1 METTLRRGMLL
12 FQCIIPITLITHP
25 FPPRSQFDP
34 EGFGEI
40 PVDDFIESLKSQE
53 FLANVPPN
61 KRDILYDRALK
72 AKSSKAESISF
83 QDFVNVVSASVQF
96 FLL

>member
-1 METTLRRGMLL
+1 MLL
-12 FQCIIPITLITHP
+12 SQCIIPITLITHP

-72 AKSSKAESISF
+72 AKSSQAESISF
-83 QDFVNVVSASVQF
+83 QDFVNVVSASVQEAIF
-96 FLL
+96 FVLL